1 MSRTHLQ
8 LPADLARSPNTQI
21 YFHILNLSPMPSP
34 PASRDV
40 FGKINLSLIFARCPS
55 RSPTHFAE
63 IKPSVNF
70 VREEKWRVACYSA
83 LQSTFLLY
91 LLKAWLF
98 KTRTPEIN
106 LLEFNSRR
114 SDTAQ
119 GHHSLYI
126 HWRGRGL
133 GGLIKYS
140 GENRDPSEIKRCSY
154 SQTEYRSCVL
164 VRQGRRPVPTAA
176 WGHTFLA
183 IAGRRFSVS
192 PPRSSGLISLLLC
205 QEWLDSVPNLT
216 DLFDH
221 P

>member
-1 MSRTHLQ
+1 
-8 LPADLARSPNTQI
+8 
-21 YFHILNLSPMPSP
+21 MPSP

-40 FGKINLSLIFARCPS
+40 FGEINLSLIFAGCPS
-55 RSPTHFAE
+55 WSPTHFAE

-114 SDTAQ
+114 SDTVQ
-119 GHHSLYI
+119 GHHSLYN
-126 HWRGRGL
+126 HWRGRSL
-133 GGLIKYS
+133 GGWLNIL
-140 GENRDPSEIKRCSY
+140 GRTEIHQRCSY
-154 SQTEYRSCVL
+154 FQTEYRSCVL
-164 VRQGRRPVPTAA
+164 VRQGPRPVHTAA
-176 WGHTFLA
+176 WGHTSLA

-192 PPRSSGLISLLLC
+192 PPRSSGLISLLVC
-205 QEWLDSVPNLT
+205 QESLDSVLNLT
-216 DLFDH
+216 DLFDY